1 MKKAKK
7 LTALLCSLAMAASLW
22 VLPVSAEIS
31 AEPVIDVT
39 FDSGGDAYMLSDA
52 ELVEGRDGNA
62 IQTSEASGSYATI
75 NDVSAL
81 ESLTGDFTFSVWCY
95 PTSSNI
101 WWSRLYDIGD
111 SDLNY
116 IFLASSLGNNLPR
129 FAMKINGIEQSFDST
144 KPLDINEWNNV
155 TVTRENGTSKMYING
170 ILSGTS
176 TAITYDPS
184 DIPTGQNYLGN
195 SQFDA
200 DAEFD
205 GMIDDFK
212 VYASALTEAEV
223 QELAAEAYERELSII
238 TNQHDRY
245 YIDVNFYE
253 GDTEVYQTS
262 SGNALTANVN
272 IRNYTTQSA
281 ELSVKL
287 LNGETELDSDSLSL
301 AMTQEETV
309 QLSAQVPEGTQQLQV
324 TVSDNHGVSYDAA
337 FIDVTDSRVEF
348 PPASPEDSDETTFG
362 AHDPTIFRDPAGG
375 KYWAYSSHNLVYE
388 SDDLVNWTEHDYTT
402 TNTSGNPVITVPES
416 AKEFIEAN
424 YGDTVVV
431 NGTYWA
437 PDLLYVED
445 DEYPYW
451 FYLSVSCFFDNN
463 GNGIENSGEGGGQNS
478 VIALVKAKSPGLW
491 DGEYQDYGVVLASKP
506 GYNTNAIDAN
516 IYTENGINYFIWG
529 SFWRGIHGAVLDDD
543 GRIEGIDYTSDAT
556 ILSSSANNFGSRL
569 FATPGGHMGPEG
581 PYTINNSDND
591 YTYMF
596 TSYGWLGTNYNC
608 RIARTGMD
616 MSDIIGSIS
625 CHTRFTD
632 ASGNQVGTAYAQQSN
647 VSLPWGYKMIGSYKI
662 GDGITYYG
670 NGHNS
675 VLHDDDGNWYY
686 VQHSRKVADAAAYL
700 QVRKM
705 LWTEDGWPVVSPVVY
720 AGEREQAVTET
731 MLYGTWDIVSVGT
744 TLYDTG
750 VTAANQQGA
759 YRGADMPV
767 ESYDIT
773 LKPDKTFEKGT
784 WSFDGDHTVT
794 LSFTSDGNASE
805 NEYFSAGDEMTLFV
819 LPGYDKDARRSV
831 LTVTG
836 VNRDFTA
843 GSGTGTN
850 TDYIAN
856 FGIKASAMAE
866 ITAPA
871 AIETTPTV
879 IEKSENGNPELGFD
893 ADGNML
899 YGGDPAATV
908 VGDTVYLV
916 AGHDTSTN
924 DAYNIPEWVMY
935 SSKDMKN
942 WTYHGPIMS
951 ASDISWSND
960 DTSAW
965 ASQMVEHNGKYY
977 LYYCT
982 WDKTSSAKQS
992 IGVAVADSPTGP
1004 YTDIGEPLVKGTLTS
1019 TGETSNWNDIDPT
1032 VWVETIDGVEHR
1044 YLAWGNGIYYMC
1056 ELNEDMISVADTNGS
1071 GGLDEGDIK
1080 TQYIANGETAFTEA
1094 PWLYK
1099 RDGKYYT
1106 FYAAGWREAMAYA
1119 VSDDL
1124 SDNTWLYGGI
1134 IMPPTATS
1142 NTNHPSVIDFN
1153 GKTYF
1158 IYHNGMLPNGSG
1170 YRRSIC
1176 IQELSFDEDGN
1187 VLPLTEMSTGLDGTP
1202 TTIIDRS
1209 GGYIAHEEFTNSYAD
1224 SDYPINRPVTV
1235 SASEDALN
1243 TAWEIVPG
1251 LADPS
1256 NENYVSI
1263 QSVNKPGLYIGVIN
1277 NNVVLTQDSTGAMG
1291 DILTFKTVEALDG
1304 GDGVSF
1310 ESVSSSGV
1318 FLTSDNGT
1326 LTVSYGRNPEAASF
1340 TVGGEVSPTP
1350 VPTPAPTPAQV
1361 PDADNSFEGLPDTI
1375 AVLGA
1380 TAGFYATDGAY
1391 LYVGPRNGGG
1401 DNETGWF
1408 TEAAGVTGDAIVL
1421 ASDRWANNSR
1431 GARIGFTTPYLLSGA
1446 SAELKISVNVA
1457 NGKLHYNDSTADD
1470 TNAIDITQ
1478 YFTTD
1483 KYNTLRITIENN
1495 KGTFTRIFYVDGE
1508 EILRDSGT
1516 AFPVFWGTLTDSNNN
1531 QTKTYFDNLSIRYN
1545 APAVIEPLAAT
1556 VSDVSRTDSSV
1567 AFTLNDA
1574 AVFGE
1579 VDAIVAQYDADGA
1592 LVGVNKASVT
1602 VTDDEQIV
1610 SVDYEQA
1617 EGAVSYK
1624 LYVWYDMM
1632 SAAAAVDI
1640 E

>member
-7 LTALLCSLAMAASLW
+7 LTALLCSLTMAASLM
-22 VLPVSAEIS
+22 VFPVSAAS
-31 AEPVIDVT
+31 ADPVIDVT
-39 FDSGGDAYMLSDA
+39 FDSGGDSYTLHGA
-52 ELVEGRDGNA
+52 ELVAGRDGNA
-62 IQTSEASGSYATI
+62 IQTSEANGSYATI
-75 NDVSAL
+75 NNVSAID
-81 ESLTGDFTFSVWCY
+81 SLTNDFTFSVWCY
-95 PTSSNI
+95 PTLSNI

-111 SDLNY
+111 SDMNY

-129 FAMKINGIEQSFDST
+129 FAIKINGIEQSFDST

-155 TVTRENGTSKMYING
+155 TVTRENGISKMYING

-176 TAITYDPS
+176 TAITYNPS
-184 DIPTGQNYLGN
+184 DVNTGNNYLGN
-195 SQFDA
+195 SQFDP

-223 QELAAEAYERELSII
+223 QELAAEAYDREIADI
-238 TNQHDRY
+238 TNLHDRY

-253 GDTEVYQTS
+253 DGTEVYQTS
-262 SGNALTANVN
+262 SGNTLTANVN
-272 IRNYTTQSA
+272 IRNYTTKSA
-281 ELSVKL
+281 DLSVKL
-287 LNGETELDSDSLSL
+287 LNGETELDADSMLLSVV
-301 AMTQEETV
+301 QEGAV
-309 QLSAQVPEGTQQLQV
+309 QLSAAVPEGTQQLHV

-348 PPASPEDSDETTFG
+348 PPASPEDSDATTFG
-362 AHDPTIFRDPAGG
+362 AHDPTIFKDPAGG
-375 KYWAYSSHNLVYE
+375 KYWAYSTHNLVYE
-388 SDDLVNWTEHDYTT
+388 SDDLINWVEHDYTQT
-402 TNTSGNPVITVPES
+402 ITVPES
-416 AKEFIEAN
+416 AKRFIEAN
-424 YGDTVVV
+424 YSGQTV
-431 NGTYWA
+431 NTTYWA
-437 PDLLYVED
+437 PDLLYVEG

-451 FYLSVSCFFDNN
+451 FYLSVST
-463 GNGIENSGEGGGQNS
+463 GVGGQNS

-491 DGEYQDYGVVLASKP
+491 DGEYMDCGVVLASKP

-516 IYTENGINYFIWG
+516 IYTENGVHYFIWG
-529 SFWRGIHGAVLDDD
+529 SFWRGIHGAVLTDD
-543 GRIEGIDYTSDAT
+543 GRIEGVDYTSDAT
-556 ILSSSANNFGSRL
+556 ILSSSANVGSRL
-569 FATPGGHMGPEG
+569 FSTPNGHMGPEG
-581 PYTINNSDND
+581 PFTINNSDTG

-608 RIARTGMD
+608 RIARTDRD
-616 MSDIIGSIS
+616 MSTIIGSSS
-625 CHTRFTD
+625 CHTRFID
-632 ASGNQVGTAYAQQSN
+632 ANGNQVGTAYAQQTN
-647 VSLPWGYKMIGSYKI
+647 TSLPWGYKLIGSYKI

-720 AGEREQAVTET
+720 AGEKEQTVTET

-750 VTAANQQGA
+750 VTAADQDGA

-784 WSFDGDHTVT
+784 WAFDGDHTIT
-794 LSFTSDGNASE
+794 LNFTSDGSVSE

-836 VNRDFTA
+836 VNRDFT
-843 GSGTGTN
+843 SDNDDGTN
-850 TDYIAN
+850 TDYITN
-856 FGIKASAMAE
+856 FGIKDSATAV
-866 ITAPA
+866 ITAPS

-893 ADGNML
+893 ENGNML

-908 VGDTVYLV
+908 IGDTVYIV

-924 DAYNIPEWVMY
+924 NEYNIPEWVIY

-942 WTYHGPIMS
+942 WTYHGPIMK
-951 ASDISWSND
+951 ATDISWRND
-960 DTSAW
+960 DTSSW
-965 ASQMVEHNGKYY
+965 ASQMIEHNGKYY

-1004 YTDIGEPLVKGTLTS
+1004 YTDIGAPLVKGTLTS

-1080 TQYIANGETAFTEA
+1080 VQYIANADTSFTEA

-1124 SDNTWLYGGI
+1124 TDNTWLYGGI

-1158 IYHNGMLPNGSG
+1158 IYHNGMMPNGSG

-1176 IQELSFDEDGN
+1176 IQELTFDENGN
-1187 VLPLTEMSTGLDGTP
+1187 VLPLTEMSTGLDGTA

-1209 GGYIAHEEFTNSYAD
+1209 GGYIAHDEFINSYSD
-1224 SDYPINRPVTV
+1224 EDYPISRSVTV
-1235 SASEDALN
+1235 SESEDTLN

-1263 QSVNKPGLYIGVIN
+1263 QSVNKPGLYIGIVN
-1277 NNVVLTQDSTGAMG
+1277 NEVVLTQDSTGAMG
-1291 DILTFKTVEALDG
+1291 DVLTFKTVEALDG
-1304 GDGVSF
+1304 EEGVSF
-1310 ESVSSSGV
+1310 ESVANSGV

-1326 LTVSYGRNPEAASF
+1326 ATISYGRNPEAASF
-1340 TVGGEVSPTP
+1340 TVGGKVAPTP

-1361 PDADNSFEGLPDTI
+1361 QDTDNSFEGLPNTI
-1375 AVLGA
+1375 LVQTNAAQDPYVTNGA
-1380 TAGFYATDGAY
+1380 I
-1391 LYVGPRNGGG
+1391 LYMGYRGGGG
-1401 DNETGWF
+1401 DADTGWF
-1408 TEAAGVTGDAIVL
+1408 TEAAGVSGDAIVL
-1421 ASDRWANNSR
+1421 ASERWANNTR
-1431 GARIGFTTPYLLSGA
+1431 GARLGFTTPYLLSGA
-1446 SAELKISVNVA
+1446 SAEMQISVNVA
-1457 NGKLHYNDSTADD
+1457 SGKLHYNDSTTDD
-1470 TNAIDITQ
+1470 SNAIDITP
-1478 YFTTD
+1478 YFTTGE
-1483 KYNTLRITIENN
+1483 YNTLRITVENN

-1508 EILRDSGT
+1508 EVFRDNGS
-1516 AFPVFWGTLTDSNNN
+1516 AFPVFWGTLTDENNN

-1556 VSDVSRTDSSV
+1556 ISNVSRTASNIT
-1567 AFTLNDA
+1567 FTLNNA
-1574 AVFGE
+1574 AVFGD
-1579 VDAIVAQYDADGA
+1579 VDAILAQYDESGA
-1592 LVGVNKASVT
+1592 LVNVSKTSVA
-1602 VTDDEQIV
+1602 VSSDEQNV
-1610 SVDYEQA
+1610 NLNYEQA
-1617 EGAVSYK
+1617 ENTASYK
-1624 LYVWYDMM
+1624 LFVWYDMM
-1632 SAAAAVDI
+1632 AAAAAVNI